1 MKQSLPLILVAL
13 GVALVALG
21 LLWKTLFP
29 PTRSWTEEKSA
40 RMGELTKE
48 VHALL
53 FQVEAAKQRPS
64 MTSGRNPAE
73 VQEEYDSKKAELA
86 ALRAEFENQRD
97 KPQTIASVLRWT
109 GIALVLVGGVAILT
123 LGEA

>member
-1 MKQSLPLILVAL
+1 MLLLAL

-40 RMGELTKE
+40 RMGQLTKE

-53 FQVEAAKQRPS
+53 FQVEAAKQLPS

-86 ALRAEFENQRD
+86 ALRGEFENQRD
-97 KPQTIASVLRWT
+97 KPQTIAGVLRWT
-109 GIALVLVGGVAILT
+109 GIALVLIGGVAILT